1 MEKHIDHKECWNELS
16 IWLSKSITYLNE
28 IEREQKLDDD
38 SKLRLRQKKL
48 NYQNTLQKMREIENI
63 FHSIKE

>member
-1 MEKHIDHKECWNELS
+1 MEKHVDHKECWNELS
-16 IWLSKSITYLNE
+16 TWLSKSITYLNE
-28 IEREQKLDDD
+28 IEKEQKLDDD

-63 FHSIKE
+63 FHSLKE